1 MAIAGL
7 RGDVSN
13 GRMKRLGRL
22 LALVCT
28 AMNAHAACPPAG
40 WDEAALD
47 RLRAAKFALPDN
59 PAREALARALTD
71 CLADPRPQLRDGI
84 AFEALSAWMRAGA
97 LPATQLDAMRRDLT
111 ARLTADDPSGFARPF
126 AALTLAEIARVDR
139 LKPFLDPPARGE
151 LLRAAVAYE
160 RGVRD
165 HRGFDAMQGWRHGVA
180 HGADLLLQLA
190 LNPALDRPALDAI
203 VAAAASQ
210 IAPPGEHFYVY
221 GEGERLAR
229 PIFHAARRGLH
240 DAAFWNAWFAA
251 LASPAPLARWDEA
264 FKSQAGLARK
274 HNTQAFVQVLYVMV
288 RESGDAALQ
297 QRLLPGLVEA
307 LKALP

>member
-1 MAIAGL
+1 MAIAGA

-13 GRMKRLGRL
+13 GRMRRLGQL
-22 LALVCT
+22 LVLVGT
-28 AMNAHAACPPAG
+28 AMNAHAACPPAA

-47 RLRAAKFALPDN
+47 RLRVAKFALPDN
-59 PAREALARALTD
+59 PAREALASALTD

-97 LPATQLDAMRRDLT
+97 LPAAQLDAMRRDLT
-111 ARLTADDPSGFARPF
+111 GRLTADDPSGFARPF

-139 LKPFLDPPARGE
+139 LKPFLEPAARDE

-165 HRGFDAMQGWRHGVA
+165 YRGFDAMQGWRHGVA

-203 VAAAASQ
+203 IAAAASQ

-221 GEGERLAR
+221 GESERLAR
-229 PIFHAARRGLH
+229 PIFYVARRGLH
-240 DAAFWNAWFAA
+240 DESFWNAWFAT
-251 LASPAPLARWDEA
+251 LASPAPLLKWDEA

-274 HNTQAFVQVLYVMV
+274 QNTQAFVQVLYVMV
-288 RESGDAALQ
+288 REGGDAALQ

-307 LKALP
+307 LKTLP